1 MTFIKVLERL
11 EAYGSVSVRPE
22 LSPGEQKAVNEG
34 LAALH
39 VYQDQPSDTPYPFR
53 AKTYVLK
60 PTDRFYALADKWKR
74 DGK

>member
-1 MTFIKVLERL
+1 MTFIKVLER
-11 EAYGSVSVRPE
+11 
-22 LSPGEQKAVNEG
+22 NEG

-60 PTDRFYALADKWKR
+60 PTDRFHALAKEWKR
-74 DGK
+74 